1 MTERLLNDFRR
12 CCVATPTVL
21 ADAMVRVLGDEEQLR
36 WLEPC
41 VGEGAIVR
49 ALARLGVEAVRIRGL
64 DIDQRAGSADGLA
77 KVLRCTEYLTWA
89 LATSERFDRIV
100 ANPPYI
106 PLAHA
111 SEVARTAARTLSFK
125 RVRLS
130 GRANCWSA
138 FLLASV
144 RLLRE
149 GGSLAFLL
157 PAAWE
162 YADYASAL
170 RRNIPRWF
178 SSVLI
183 IRSLEPMCENVSDAN
198 VVLVASGFGG
208 RTADV
213 RRAEVNGAIDAA
225 VLLKQGVA
233 ATTRSVT
240 RRAGRAKRLVSVSD
254 ILSVRIGAVTG
265 DSKVFLLNESD
276 RLSHQLPEAAL
287 RPVITRARHAFHA
300 TLTRRKWEI
309 LRDANERVWLF
320 EPSQD
325 CMDNP
330 AVADYIERGSKLVNK
345 NAYKIAQRQDWFR
358 VPTPPKAQ
366 AFLSGMSKT
375 GPQLCLNRMQGLSAT
390 NTLYVA
396 TFLDALRLDTRAAW
410 SLSFLSSAALRGFAR
425 VARRYPDGLRKIEPG
440 DLMSVE
446 VPEPRS
452 DTGALQRYEH
462 AMSVFLTEG
471 AEAAACIADAWLSND

>member
-1 MTERLLNDFRR
+1 MTERLLSDFRR

-21 ADAMVRVLGDEEQLR
+21 ADAMVHVLGDERHLR

-41 VGEGAIVR
+41 VGEGAIVQAIAR
-49 ALARLGVEAVRIRGL
+49 AGVEAVRIRGL
-64 DIDQRAGSADGLA
+64 DIDQLAGNADDLA
-77 KVLRCTEYLTWA
+77 KVLRRTEYLTWA
-89 LATSERFDRIV
+89 LTTPERFDRIV

-106 PLAHA
+106 PLARA
-111 SEVARTAARTLSFK
+111 SELARTAARTLSFK

-183 IRSLEPMCENVSDAN
+183 IRSHEPMCENVSDAS
-198 VVLVASGFGG
+198 VLLVASGFGG
-208 RTADV
+208 RTSDV
-213 RRAEVNGAIDAA
+213 RRAEVNGATAA
-225 VLLKQGVA
+225 AALLRQGVA
-233 ATTRSVT
+233 RTKTPPGRLS
-240 RRAGRAKRLVSVSD
+240 RAPRLVSVSD

-265 DSKVFLLNESD
+265 DSKVFLLRESD
-276 RLSHQLPEAAL
+276 RLLHRLPEGAL
-287 RPVITRARHAFHA
+287 RPVISRARHAHRA
-300 TLTRRKWEI
+300 TLTKRLWEI
-309 LRDANERVWLF
+309 LRGADERIWLF

-325 CMDNP
+325 IMDDP
-330 AVADYIERGSKLVNK
+330 AVVNYIRFGSKLIDK
-345 NAYKIAQRQDWFR
+345 NAYKISQRREWFR
-358 VPTPPKAQ
+358 VPTPPKAH
-366 AFLSGMSKT
+366 AFLSGMSKA
-375 GPQLCLNRMQGLSAT
+375 GPQLCLSRMQRLSAT

-396 TFLDALRLDTRAAW
+396 TFREATQLDTRAAW
-410 SLSFLSSAALRGFAR
+410 SLSFLSSSALRGFAQ

-440 DLMSVE
+440 DLMSVK

-452 DTGALQRYEH
+452 DSAALQHYEH
-462 AMSVFLTEG
+462 AMRIFLAEG
-471 AEAAACIADAWLSND
+471 ADAAARVADAWLSGD